1 MKQIQQMTLAAEQA
15 SQLLQAQ
22 NLQLVTAESCT
33 GGLIGAVCTELAG
46 SSAWFFGGVM
56 SYANEAKER
65 ALGVRPTT
73 LAAHG
78 AVSEATVREMCQG
91 ALALGGQ
98 VAVAVSGVAG
108 PGGGSVE
115 KPVGCVYIGWQRL
128 GSDAIVTRFQ
138 FSGDR
143 QAVREQTVLSALQGI
158 SQVLNSETK

>member
-65 ALGVRPTT
+65 ALGVQPTT

-78 AVSEATVREMCQG
+78 AVSEVTVREMCQG

-128 GSDAIVTRFQ
+128 GSEAIVTRFQ